1 MPWRACFVDASST
14 ALESLGRRVERR
26 PVELRR
32 GREGERAALARLGA
46 LSFGN
51 EVSSWEEYYDPRRN
65 PRLDPEG
72 VYVVEEDGA
81 VRATATVLPLEAYV
95 EGRPV
100 PLGGVAAVNTHPAY
114 RRRGYAGALMRLVL
128 ARMQEEGVHLSALW
142 PFAHAFYRAYG
153 WELAGESLS
162 YRLRPTEL
170 PASPEQRR
178 VREYRE
184 EDLPRMIE
192 LCAEEMA
199 RHPLAVARSEAHWRG
214 WLRGEKNAAAVYERG
229 GGIEGY
235 LLYEMTPWREDRE
248 PHRTLAVHELVAR
261 TPEARAGLLSL
272 LVTQDPLV
280 FGVRMTTPRGEPLHP
295 HLASSHVRV
304 EVEPEFMLRLVDVEG
319 ALGLLDLAA
328 GPPLVLEVADDGI
341 PENTGAY
348 TIGEGEVA
356 RGEEAEARVS
366 LDVRQ
371 LAQLYAGYLP
381 ARELARHGRIRAS
394 SPDALDLLD
403 ALFPPGDPY
412 ISPPDHF

>member
-1 MPWRACFVDASST
+1 M
-14 ALESLGRRVERR
+14 
-26 PVELRR
+26 ELRR
-32 GREGERAALARLGA
+32 GREGDRAVLARLGA

-65 PRLDPEG
+65 PRLDPDG

-95 EGRPV
+95 EGRAV
-100 PLGGVAAVNTHPAY
+100 EMGGVAAVNTHPAY

-128 ARMQEEGVHLSALW
+128 ARMREEGVHLSALW

-162 YRLRPTEL
+162 YRLGPAEL

-178 VREYRE
+178 VREYRG
-184 EDLPRMIE
+184 EDLPRAME
-192 LCAEEMA
+192 LYAEEMA
-199 RHPLAVARSEAHWRG
+199 RHPLAVARSEVHWRA
-214 WLRGEKNAAAVYERG
+214 WLRREKNAAAVYEREG
-229 GGIEGY
+229 RVEGY

-248 PHRTLAVHELVAR
+248 PHRTLRVHELVAR
-261 TPEARAGLLSL
+261 TPEAREGLLSL
-272 LVTQDPLV
+272 LAAQDPLV
-280 FGVRMTTPRGEPLHP
+280 FGVRLNTPRGEPLHP
-295 HLASSHVRV
+295 HLDSSYVRV

-328 GPPLVLEVADDGI
+328 DPPLVLEVADDGI

-348 TIGEGEVA
+348 TVGEGGLA

-381 ARELARHGRIRAS
+381 ARELARHGRVRAS
-394 SPDALDLLD
+394 SPAALELLD
-403 ALFPPGDPY
+403 ALFPPRDPY
-412 ISPPDHF
+412 VSPPDRF

>member
-1 MPWRACFVDASST
+1 MELRGYREEDRGA
-14 ALESLGRRVERR
+14 LGR
-26 PVELRR
+26 L
-32 GREGERAALARLGA
+32 GSLA
-46 LSFGN
+46 FGGSPA
-51 EVSSWEEYYDPRRN
+51 EWEEYYDPIKN
-65 PRLDPEG
+65 PRLDPSW
-72 VYVVEEDGA
+72 VSVVEEDGEA
-81 VRATATVLPLEAYV
+81 RASATVLPLEAYV
-95 EGRPV
+95 EGRAV
-100 PLGGVAAVNTHPAY
+100 GMGGVAAVNTHPAY

-128 ARMQEEGVHLSALW
+128 ARMREEGVHLSALW

-162 YRLRPTEL
+162 YRLRPTDL
-170 PASPEQRR
+170 PASREQRR

-184 EDLPRMIE
+184 EDLSRVME

-214 WLRGEKNAAAVYERG
+214 WLRREKNAAAVYERDG
-229 GGIEGY
+229 DIEGY
-235 LLYEMTPWREDRE
+235 LLYEMTPWREDRD

-272 LVTQDPLV
+272 LATQDPLV
-280 FGVRMTTPRGEPLHP
+280 FGVKVATPRGEPLHP

-319 ALGLLDLAA
+319 ALGLLDLASD
-328 GPPLVLEVADDGI
+328 PPLVLEVSDDGI

-366 LDVRQ
+366 LDVRD
-371 LAQLYAGYLP
+371 LARLYAGYLP
-381 ARELARHGRIRAS
+381 ARELARHGRIGPS
-394 SPDALDLLD
+394 SPDALEILD

-412 ISPPDHF
+412 ISAPDHF